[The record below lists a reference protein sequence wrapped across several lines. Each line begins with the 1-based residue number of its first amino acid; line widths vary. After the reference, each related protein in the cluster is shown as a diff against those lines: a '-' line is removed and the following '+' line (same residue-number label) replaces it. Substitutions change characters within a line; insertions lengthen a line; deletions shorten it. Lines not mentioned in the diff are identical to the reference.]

1 MYIARHTAYILLSI
15 MSHRLRRNS
24 SGSFQMAYSIRRHCE
39 HKTHCVFCERRKGNI
54 QPTTLARWSCCCC
67 CRFWVLFNWA
77 SHTQTHTKHNVLLLL
92 FVKGTCSTTTTM
104 FLTTIRR
111 YTERSDHS
119 TLHSRAKRV
128 VWGWRGNG
136 CKCWSTSVTRGNK
149 CERARNR
156 FVSEWIWCN
165 INNDPKNRC
174 Y

>member
-54 QPTTLARWSCCCC
+54 QPTTLARWRCCCC

-92 FVKGTCSTTTTM
+92 FVKALAQRRQRCSWQRSVVTPRDPTTQHFTVVQSGWFGGGVGTVVNVG
-104 FLTTIRR
+104 RHR
-111 YTERSDHS
+111 W
-119 TLHSRAKRV
+119 RAAI
-128 VWGWRGNG
+128 NA
-136 CKCWSTSVTRGNK
+136 SA
-149 CERARNR
+149 RATD
-156 FVSEWIWCN
+156 S
-165 INNDPKNRC
+165 
-174 Y
+174 